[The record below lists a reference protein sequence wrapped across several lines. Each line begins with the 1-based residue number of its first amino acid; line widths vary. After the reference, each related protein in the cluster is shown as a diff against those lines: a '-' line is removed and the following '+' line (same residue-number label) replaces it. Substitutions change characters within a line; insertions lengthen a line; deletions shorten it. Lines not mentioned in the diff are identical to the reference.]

1 MTELT
6 LEQQITNFRE
16 RAKAFR
22 EEHGSVEA
30 LVGPD
35 SPFATLGITS
45 IDGVPIVSEA
55 GVQFIDTSGRGEPD
69 DMELKG
75 GLVYFHKDDHSTF
88 GSKAWALD
96 DDPLDDDGDWGP
108 DDG

>member
-45 IDGVPIVSEA
+45 IDGVPIVSEP
-55 GVQFIDTSGRGEPD
+55 GIKFIDTSGRGEPD
-69 DMELKG
+69 LELKG
-75 GLVYFHKDDHSTF
+75 GLIYFHKDDHSTF
-88 GSKAWALD
+88 GSKAAID
-96 DDPLDDDGDWGP
+96 YDEDDPPEEWDWGP